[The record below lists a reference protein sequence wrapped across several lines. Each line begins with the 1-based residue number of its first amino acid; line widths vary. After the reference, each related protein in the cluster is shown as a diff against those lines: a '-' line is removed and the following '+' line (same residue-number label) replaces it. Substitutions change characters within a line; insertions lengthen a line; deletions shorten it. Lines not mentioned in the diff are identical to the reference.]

1 MKDIVLFSMM
11 VLVAAAPAKVDAAPA
26 QGCDQIVQNLNTLA
40 AAISSGGAAYWS
52 YRKNFLELTY
62 GPSRLTNPKA
72 PELAAQVQ
80 TDAAR
85 LKTAMASST
94 ANFKALLTTAQT
106 QNCLTPAKLL
116 AVAEP
121 TIQQAR
127 RVNFD
132 QFPRATPLEG
142 APNQTRRRMPAK

>member
-11 VLVAAAPAKVDAAPA
+11 VLVVAAPAKVDAAPA

-40 AAISSGGAAYWS
+40 AAISSGAGAYWS
-52 YRKNFLELTY
+52 HRKNFLELTH
-62 GPSRLTNPKA
+62 GRSRLTNPKA
-72 PELAAQVQ
+72 QELAAQEKAN
-80 TDAAR
+80 AAP

-94 ANFKALLTTAQT
+94 ANFKALLKTAQT
-106 QNCLTPAKLL
+106 QSCLTPEKLS
-116 AVAEP
+116 AIAEP

-132 QFPRATPLEG
+132 QFPRATPIEG
-142 APNQTRRRMPAK
+142 SPKQTRRRMPAK